1 MHIAPGVHTFHA
13 RSSFHVHISDVVL
26 LMCLS
31 EEAIDVMKRRWK
43 AAKQHAKVDGL
54 RNLLDGGVLA
64 EVFAREDMPALQQ
77 YIQDSEARES
87 TALAGRGAVVGHIDW
102 AWEHL
107 GRPRGAPA
115 LPAGGAK
122 GARKGAKGKGKLPR
136 PSADAEAVF
145 DALKP
150 PGAALC
156 RRTLGNMIV
165 MYEGEIVR
173 SVSYKLR
180 LERGINPTGVALRA
194 AWGKHI
200 EVHHVDMPEDI
211 QARIDALPAGRLAG

>member
-1 MHIAPGVHTFHA
+1 MPGLVFTCTFT
-13 RSSFHVHISDVVL
+13 DVGL

-31 EEAIDVMKRRWK
+31 EEAIQVMKKRWK
-43 AAKQHAKVDGL
+43 SAKHHAKVDGL

-64 EVFAREDMPALQQ
+64 EVFAREDMPALTH
-77 YIQDSEARES
+77 YIEDSEERES
-87 TALAGRGAVVGHIDW
+87 TALEGRGAVVAHIDW

-107 GRPRGAPA
+107 GRPQGALA
-115 LPAGGAK
+115 LPATGAE
-122 GARKGAKGKGKLPR
+122 GEGKGAKGKGKLPP
-136 PSADAEAVF
+136 PSADAESVF

-180 LERGINPTGVALRA
+180 LERGVNPTGVALRA
-194 AWGKHI
+194 AWNKHS
-200 EVHHVDMPEDI
+200 EVHHVDMPDDI
-211 QARIDALPAGRLAG
+211 KAQIDALPAGRRA